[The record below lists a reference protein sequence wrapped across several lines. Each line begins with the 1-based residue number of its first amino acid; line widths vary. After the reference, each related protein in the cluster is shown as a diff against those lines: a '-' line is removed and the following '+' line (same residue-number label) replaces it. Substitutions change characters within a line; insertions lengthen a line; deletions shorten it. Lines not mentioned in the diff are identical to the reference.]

1 MRSHLDF
8 IIGLNAW
15 NDLHVLSISAAVEVN
30 GWSLCS
36 NIPPLIIAER
46 AKLARIPVKCSLKN
60 LPYRFVNYPLR
71 S

>member
-1 MRSHLDF
+1 
-8 IIGLNAW
+8 
-15 NDLHVLSISAAVEVN
+15 
-30 GWSLCS
+30 LCS
-36 NIPPLIIAER
+36 NIPPLIIVER